1 LEKLK
6 AQLDTLM
13 GRLERPDQLRAA
25 LVDLTSVY
33 PFNEYEFII
42 SHLLAADKLTLQ
54 EYLELRDGYIYRN
67 LYLYLFEISAPRGFG
82 EVWAHAHLK
91 ELVPALSPPS
101 RKLDPEYRGQYDF
114 FLPPEIKIEVK
125 ASRAVQ
131 FNTDEPLYI
140 KALPSDSTKRFDMNF
155 QQIKPACCD
164 VFVWMAAWRDVI
176 KYWVMASS
184 EVEKHPSYSKGQHRG
199 NVGEGQLHLNEQNI
213 RSFDRFLVEPKALE
227 RALREAYKRQTK
239 TAPKNKRT
247 LFRSAPRHD

>member
-6 AQLDTLM
+6 AQIQELM
-13 GRLERPDQLRAA
+13 QRLEHPEQLKAA
-25 LVDLTSVY
+25 LVELTSVY

-42 SHLLAADKLTLQ
+42 SHLLAAGKLTLQ
-54 EYLELRDGYIYRN
+54 EYLELRDAYVYRN

-91 ELVPALSPPS
+91 ELVPGLLRPA
-101 RKLDPEYRGQYDF
+101 RKLDAGYRGQYDF
-114 FLPPEIKIEVK
+114 YLLPGIKIEVK
-125 ASRAVQ
+125 ASRAVE
-131 FNTDEPLYI
+131 FGSDEPLYI

-164 VFVWMAAWRDVI
+164 VFVWIAAWRDVI

-184 EVEKHPSYSKGQHRG
+184 EVEGHPSYSKGQHRG

-213 RSFDRFLVEPKALE
+213 RSFDRFLVQPTALE
-227 RALREAYKRQTK
+227 PAIRTAYERQKPSRRRRGT
-239 TAPKNKRT
+239 NE
-247 LFRSAPRHD
+247 